1 MFYNIYK
8 IYIIMIEVWISATW
22 CRTVDRSMTVLIREG
37 LRCVYRARRCGWI
50 IEISIINGP
59 ELQGVVSNDTKC
71 DVGREG
77 STAGGVLCAPARH
90 GCGKFFI
97 VTNTMDTNRC
107 KIVCCSWDLLLSFLH
122 CVVECHRLIATGLIS
137 RISEGNKI
145 LLAQGNKVIG
155 LL

>member
-1 MFYNIYK
+1 
-8 IYIIMIEVWISATW
+8 MIEVWIWTTW
-22 CRTVDRSMTVLIREG
+22 CGTMDRLMTMLIRGG

-59 ELQGVVSNDTKC
+59 ELQGVLSNDTMC

-77 STAGGVLCAPARH
+77 SSSGGALCTSARH
-90 GCGKFFI
+90 GCGKIFI

-122 CVVECHRLIATGLIS
+122 CVVECQKHIATGLIS
-137 RISEGNKI
+137 KISEGNKL
-145 LLAQGNKVIG
+145 LLAQGNKALG